1 MEIMNAI
8 GKVLALGCGTSLSKV
23 LRSKRYEA
31 LSEAGKT
38 IKARH
43 DANSDTGVALRAG
56 HMEFGR
62 LINTVGEQMALIG
75 AKGIHP
81 DLGLGIELR
90 PLVQITGEKLVQ
102 AATRCLNPDIKDMAK
117 QWKDST
123 ADKQV
128 EICRSLYDHL
138 RSTSQD
144 SKGDLTMA
152 VLMRSMESHEQSN
165 VHEVRKVLPKQYGM
179 WNPDSCVANCQGKT
193 QMIIAFARLAKARVI
208 VAHPLKHAG
217 KVINSIRR
225 HIYEKVVADI
235 AKRGL
240 THLDKPFAE
249 SLHAGRIDLLRRA
262 ADEYFHVC
270 ACIQIADGRWVLI
283 DPHGLNFGIMGEEWN
298 MPEIVERLDRYSEVL
313 PGLHLLATDK
323 GRHER
328 LMKMADKRAD
338 ELIARSVKLEQHLAT
353 ASNPIEL
360 IDALIS
366 SGEIRFMIES
376 FSKHDQ
382 EKLDKALT
390 DPEYIRMVAMTFVL
404 GEDMWDPFKIMMDT
418 DFMKKRLH
426 SIITSHHCVAMNELN
441 HQWSEDGML
450 IHPECEFTNPEYS
463 VAISAIN
470 SLVDQYGPEVNRFF
484 MDYSFDQTSMFNA
497 LRGVMSRWSSQEETM
512 IGIAAAKSLRAL
524 PVQHPLCRRRLSH
537 AF

>member
-1 MEIMNAI
+1 MNSI
-8 GKVLALGCGTSLSKV
+8 GKVLALGCGTTLQKVLLSKRHAT
-23 LRSKRYEA
+23 LQNANQTLE
-31 LSEAGKT
+31 
-38 IKARH
+38 ARH
-43 DANSDTGVALRAG
+43 PSSTDAGVALRAG

-62 LINTVGEQMALIG
+62 LINTVGERQALVG
-75 AKGIHP
+75 AKGITP
-81 DLGLGIELR
+81 DFGTGMELR
-90 PLVQITGEKLVQ
+90 PLIQATGEHIIR
-102 AATRCLNPDIKDMAK
+102 AAGKCLTPDIKNMAK

-123 ADKQV
+123 ADQQID
-128 EICRSLYDHL
+128 ICRTLYHRL

-144 SKGDLTMA
+144 SKGELTME
-152 VLMRSMESHEQSN
+152 VLTKSMELHMTSN
-165 VHEVRKVLPKQYGM
+165 THEVRKVLPQQYGI

-193 QMIIAFARLAKARVI
+193 QMLIAFARLAKTRVI
-208 VAHPLKHAG
+208 AAHPLKHAG
-217 KVINSIRR
+217 KVINAIRH
-225 HIYEKVVADI
+225 HIYEKVVGDI
-235 AKRGL
+235 TKRNI

-249 SLHAGRIDLLRRA
+249 SLQAGRLDLFRRA

-270 ACIQIADGRWVLI
+270 ACIQVADGRWVLI

-298 MPEIVERLDRYSEVL
+298 MPEIVGRLDRYSEVL

-328 LMKMADKRAD
+328 LMKMADKRTD
-338 ELIARSVKLEQHLAT
+338 ELIARSVKLEQHLAI

-366 SGEIRFMIES
+366 SGEIRFLIES

-382 EKLDKALT
+382 ETLDKALS
-390 DPEYIRMVAMTFVL
+390 DPEYIRMVAMTFIF
-404 GEDMWDPFKIMMDT
+404 GEDMWNPFRVMMDT
-418 DFMKKRLH
+418 DFMKKRVH

-441 HQWSEDGML
+441 HQWSDDGML
-450 IHPECEFTNPEYS
+450 IHPECEFTKPEYS

-470 SLVDQYGPEVNRFF
+470 SLVDHYGPDVNRFF

-497 LRGVMSRWSSQEETM
+497 LRGVMSRWSSQEETI

-524 PVQHPLCRRRLSH
+524 PVQHPLCKRRLSY

>member
-8 GKVLALGCGTSLSKV
+8 GKVLALGCGTTLEKV
-23 LRSKRYEA
+23 LRSKRHATLEKA
-31 LSEAGKT
+31 NKSL
-38 IKARH
+38 KARH
-43 DANSDTGVALRAG
+43 PSSMDAGVALRAG

-62 LINTVGEQMALIG
+62 LINTVGERQALVG
-75 AKGIHP
+75 AKDITPRFGA
-81 DLGLGIELR
+81 GMELR
-90 PLVQITGEKLVQ
+90 PLIQATGEHIIR
-102 AATRCLNPDIKDMAK
+102 AAGKCLTPDIKNRAK

-123 ADKQV
+123 AVQQID
-128 EICRSLYDHL
+128 ICRTLYHRL

-144 SKGDLTMA
+144 SKGDLTMET
-152 VLMRSMESHEQSN
+152 LMEDMESHARSN
-165 VHEVRKVLPKQYGM
+165 EHWVRKVLPLQYGM

-270 ACIQIADGRWVLI
+270 ACIQVADGRWVLI

-298 MPEIVERLDRYSEVL
+298 IAEIVERLDRYGEVL

-328 LMKMADKRAD
+328 LAKIAEKSTD
-338 ELIARSVKLEQHLAT
+338 ELIARSVKLEQHFAT

-360 IDALIS
+360 VDALIS
-366 SGEIRFMIES
+366 SGEIRFMVES

-382 EKLDKALT
+382 ATLDKALA
-390 DPEYIRMVAMTFVL
+390 DPEYIHMAAMSFVL
-404 GEDMWDPFKIMMDT
+404 GENMWDPFQIMMDK
-418 DFMKKRLH
+418 DFMKKRIHCLV
-426 SIITSHHCVAMNELN
+426 TTHHCVAMNVLN
-441 HQWSEDGML
+441 HQWNDDGML
-450 IHPECEFTNPEYS
+450 IHPECEFTHPEYS
-463 VAISAIN
+463 MAISAIN
-470 SLVDQYGPEVNRFF
+470 SLIDHYGPEVNRFF

-497 LRGVMSRWSSQEETM
+497 LRGIMSRWSDEDSII
-512 IGIAAAKSLRAL
+512 IGKAAEKSLKAL
-524 PVQHPLCRRRLSH
+524 PVQHPLCRLRLSH
-537 AF
+537 VI